1 MLILLSPAKSLDFDT
16 PAPTKKADI
25 PRFLDEQTTV
35 LAGVL
40 KKKRAPALAELM
52 SLSKGLAQL
61 NYERNQMFD
70 AALIHDVAG
79 QIAAGVRTGSKGEP
93 LAAKQAMWAFTG
105 DVYQGLDA
113 TSMKA
118 KQVQRAQAC
127 IRMLSGLY
135 GVLKPC
141 DVMLPYRLEMGTKLK
156 TRKGKDLYQFWGRA
170 ITEALAEEQP
180 DWICNLA
187 SSEYY
192 KSVKEDELPCAVVH
206 PAFQDESKGQFKVMG
221 LFAKHARGVM
231 ARWIID
237 NGIKQAVELADFDV
251 GGYRYHK
258 GESTPERPVFRRTL
272 TARS

>member
-1 MLILLSPAKSLDFDT
+1 MLILLSPAKSLDFET
-16 PAPTKKADI
+16 PAPTKTSGI

-40 KKKRAPALAELM
+40 KKKKATALAELM
-52 SLSKGLAQL
+52 SLSKGLAAL
-61 NYERNQMFD
+61 NYERNQAFD
-70 AALIHDVAG
+70 AAVIHDVATSLSG
-79 QIAAGVRTGSKGEP
+79 GARTGASGEP

-113 TSMKA
+113 SSMKA
-118 KQVQRAQAC
+118 RQVQKAEAH

-156 TRKGKDLYQFWGRA
+156 TRRGKDLYQFWGSA
-170 ITEALAEEQP
+170 ITEALAGERP

-192 KSVKEDELPCAVVH
+192 KSVKQDELPCLVVH

-221 LFAKHARGVM
+221 LFAKHTRGLM

-237 NGIKQAVELADFDV
+237 NNVKKPEKLAEFDV
-251 GGYRYHK
+251 GGYRFHEA
-258 GESTPERPVFRRTL
+258 ESTPLKPVFRRSL
-272 TARS
+272 AARA